1 MGMFEF
7 LVHNFVIDFFASYG
21 WIGFISYI
29 ILVYGM
35 LFWLGVKLK
44 SRGFFEIEA
53 LRFIYFIAVL
63 IALGIAGGSADGIA
77 GGIVENIA
85 VSKYNKALEYL
96 KNNDVD
102 NCLKYLNQSLYLLA
116 S

>member
-35 LFWLGVKLK
+35 IFWLGVKLK
-44 SRGFFEIEA
+44 SRGFFENDLFES
-53 LRFIYFIAVL
+53 IYYIAFLIVGWIVGWIAVWIAGW
-63 IALGIAGGSADGIA
+63 IALGIVGWIALGIEGWIA
-77 GGIVENIA
+77 LGI
-85 VSKYNKALEYL
+85 EYGIEFGI
-96 KNNDVD
+96 
-102 NCLKYLNQSLYLLA
+102 
-116 S
+116 